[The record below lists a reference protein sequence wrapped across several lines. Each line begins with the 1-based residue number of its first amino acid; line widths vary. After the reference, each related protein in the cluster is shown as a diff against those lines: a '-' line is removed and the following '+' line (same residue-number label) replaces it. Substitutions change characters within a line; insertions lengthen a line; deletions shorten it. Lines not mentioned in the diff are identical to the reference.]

1 MKTKTLLISAAFSL
15 FLTSFAQAQMGYES
29 PYATDRNDK
38 NYYNDPTRY
47 LESTVPVH
55 SDADVANPNPHVNVI
70 GWDAHVPL
78 RRFLNAI
85 QEGVTNQHAV
95 LKMFSAPNI
104 MWRSPQTG
112 KETWIYYWMWSYT
125 DEEDV
130 NKTMIQMDK
139 PGYRVKKNKKP
150 VSLVF
155 VFNDQETVE
164 SYNIRL
170 LKIKNDTFD
179 DKYPATASA
188 FAF

>member
-1 MKTKTLLISAAFSL
+1 MKTKTLLFSAVFTL
-15 FLTSFAQAQMGYES
+15 FLTSFAQAQTGYES

-47 LESTVPVH
+47 ILSTVPVH
-55 SDADVANPNPHVNVI
+55 SDAAVANPNNHVNVI

-78 RRFLNAI
+78 RRFINAI
-85 QEGVTNQHAV
+85 QEGVTNQHAI
-95 LKMFSAPNI
+95 LKLLSAPNI

-112 KETWIYYWMWSYT
+112 KETWIYFWMWSYS

-150 VSLVF
+150 VSLVV
-155 VFNDQETVE
+155 VFNDKELVE
-164 SYNIRL
+164 SYNFRL
-170 LKIKNDTFD
+170 LKIKHDTFD
-179 DKYPATASA
+179 DKYPSTASL
-188 FAF
+188 FAY